1 MCEHIAVLIQ
11 SIPQGDP
18 ADSYSAA
25 LTMDVGSLQP
35 SRGALEAACRWL
47 RTTAMFRP
55 KISEVLA
62 AVREAGIMYETAL
75 RALESRRTERCE
87 CGRSRLL
94 RLLRAC
100 GFTASAAGRER
111 TASAFL

>member
-1 MCEHIAVLIQ
+1 VCQPATVAEVCEHIAVLIQ

-47 RTTAMFRP
+47 RATAMFRP
-55 KISEVLA
+55 KIWRR
-62 AVREAGIMYETAL
+62 VRA
-75 RALESRRTERCE
+75 
-87 CGRSRLL
+87 
-94 RLLRAC
+94 
-100 GFTASAAGRER
+100 RER
-111 TASAFL
+111 ARMVGRLTKI